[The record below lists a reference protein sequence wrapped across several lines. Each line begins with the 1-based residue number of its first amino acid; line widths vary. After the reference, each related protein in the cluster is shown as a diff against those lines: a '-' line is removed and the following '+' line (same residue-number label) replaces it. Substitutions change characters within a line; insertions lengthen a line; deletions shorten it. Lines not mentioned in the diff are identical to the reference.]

1 MRVFSV
7 CCALLLL
14 VAGVHAEESVADSLT
29 ELRCTAAQQVLPDA
43 AELQDRL
50 VRHQIL
56 SEEVLSLRAR
66 AVDFLYS
73 LHRAIAYAD
82 VVNAEQ
88 KSLTV
93 KRL

>member
-1 MRVFSV
+1 MRILSV

-14 VAGVHAEESVADSLT
+14 VAGAHAEEGMADSLT
-29 ELRCTAAQQVLPDA
+29 ELRCTVAQQVLPDA

-50 VRHQIL
+50 AKHQIL

-73 LHRAIAYAD
+73 LQ
-82 VVNAEQ
+82 E
-88 KSLTV
+88 
-93 KRL
+93 